1 MGISCKNDIE
11 PRSQE
16 QKSVYSMSPFIVGSK
31 IEVGH
36 PAGSVGRACDSWSWG
51 HVFQP
56 HIGGGAYFK

>member
-36 PAGSVGRACDSWSWG
+36 PAGSVGRACDS
-51 HVFQP
+51 
-56 HIGGGAYFK
+56 